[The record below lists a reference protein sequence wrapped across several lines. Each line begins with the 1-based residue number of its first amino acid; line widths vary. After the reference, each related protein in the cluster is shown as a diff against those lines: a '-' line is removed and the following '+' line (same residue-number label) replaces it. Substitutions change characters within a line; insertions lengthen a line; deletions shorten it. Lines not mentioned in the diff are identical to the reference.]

1 MQIAKTDTRVSCPI
15 VCGEYM
21 RATGFFFE
29 AGGQNYLITARH
41 NVLPTDATKLATG
54 KFQFDYQEEE
64 VRSEIDIYLRED
76 STFKVKSLNLSN
88 KEGIIADEHIDCVG
102 IPINFAPEEYGYTS
116 WKGEDVAKPEDTSST
131 LDIIGFPGPS
141 FPSTNVYDIDRY
153 TEEIGQPYVL
163 SIKNGYENS
172 NVSQSKLGLTG
183 IGFDLNQNNNYDY
196 DGLSGSPVL
205 GDGLVGI
212 HMMEFGTYVKNP
224 DTGGKSCVDAT
235 AYVNAGV
242 LKEIFDGS

>member
-1 MQIAKTDTRVSCPI
+1 
-15 VCGEYM
+15 M

-29 AGGQNYLITARH
+29 TKGQDYLITARH

-54 KFQFDYQEEE
+54 KFQFDYQEKD

-76 STFKVKSLNLSN
+76 STFKVKNLNLSD
-88 KEGIIADEHIDCVG
+88 KEGIIANKNIDCVG

-116 WKGEDVAKPEDTSST
+116 WKEKDITKPEDTSST

-141 FPSTNVYDIDRY
+141 FPSTTVYDIDRY
-153 TEEIGQPYVL
+153 TEEIDYPYVL
-163 SIKNGYENS
+163 SVQNQHGNS
-172 NVSQSKLGLTG
+172 NLSQSKLGL
-183 IGFDLNQNNNYDY
+183 IGLGSNLNQNTNYDY
-196 DGLSGSPVL
+196 EGLSGSPVL

-212 HMMEFGTYVKNP
+212 HFMEFKTKVKNP
-224 DTGGKSCVDAT
+224 TTGETSYIDAT

-242 LKEIFDGS
+242 LKQAFEST